1 MKKQVLAY
9 RKEIIELSSNK
20 KHHKNH
26 QNSKSEGRRVPRLDL
41 SKLHRDSEAGND
53 EDEAGSSIL
62 DDEAQEDGKNVT
74 Y

>member
-20 KHHKNH
+20 KHSKNYH
-26 QNSKSEGRRVPRLDL
+26 NSKSEGRRVPRLDL

-53 EDEAGSSIL
+53 EDEGGSSIL
-62 DDEAQEDGKNVT
+62 GDEAQEDGKNVT